1 MSEYRLRFFDEIG
14 FQRRKC
20 KVCGTPFWS
29 KEKEVCGD
37 APCQD
42 YEFFDIP
49 VKRSLSF
56 KEAREAFLNFFKR
69 HGHEI
74 LPPRPVVAR
83 WREDLYLTIA
93 SIVVFQPHVTKGIVP
108 PPANPLVISQPCIRL
123 EDIDSVGITLG
134 RHMTGFEMG
143 GHHAFNYPDKYVYW
157 KEETVRLAY
166 EFFTEEIGVPPEH
179 ITFKESWWEGG
190 GNAGPS
196 FEVAIEGL
204 EVATL
209 VFMQYEVVGEKQY
222 KPMNMKIVD
231 TGYGIERIAWLTQK
245 TPTAFHAVYGDLL
258 TQFHKKLG
266 VEEPPRE
273 MLYSLARAAGRI
285 DPEDPKT
292 LEVAYKE
299 ASERTGLKVEE
310 IRELHNKV
318 ALVYQVLDHT
328 RTIMWMLGD
337 GIVPSNSGEGY
348 LARLVIRRAIRALEK
363 LGYPVSLK
371 TLVKMQL
378 EYWRDEY
385 PRVWKARGYV
395 LEAVELE
402 EERYRE
408 TLERGKRLVERILK
422 RKKSLSVDDLIELY
436 DSHGVPPDIV
446 KEIAERRGVKVEV
459 PHNFYALVASRHSK
473 PAKVREGEK
482 ARLPQ
487 EVIEWAKNFPETRR
501 LFHEDP
507 YLREF
512 EAKVIGKKG
521 KYVILDQ
528 TAFYPLGGGQ
538 INDTGKLISDNKE
551 FNVIDVQKVGNVI
564 VHVLDKEY
572 DGGERVRGVIDWI
585 RRYRAMRHHTAT
597 HILLGAARKLLG
609 EHVWQAGAEKTPE
622 KARLDITHHKPLTE
636 EEVRKLEEMVNK
648 VIDERRAVKTM
659 TLPRNEAESRYWFTI
674 YQGGVPMDKEIRLVE
689 IEGWDVQ
696 ACFGT
701 HLRNTGEVG
710 SFKIIN
716 VSKIQDGVIRLEYVA
731 ATRVAEEYMKLE
743 DEVKEA
749 AKLIKSDL
757 KTFSKR
763 FKSFVK
769 ESERNKKLLNE
780 YRKILVNELLKN
792 AKREDGLLIVKVDVD
807 DQELIQEL
815 LRRGSEKGITV
826 VITDK
831 RVELA
836 APRDFKGDL
845 GEVVRKHCKGG
856 GKKTRATAICDEEG
870 LRKLVEE
877 LRAISQ

>member
-1 MSEYRLRFFDEIG
+1 MSEYDLRFFKEIG
-14 FQRRKC
+14 FKRRKC

-42 YEFFDIP
+42 YEFFEVP
-49 VKRSLSF
+49 VKRRLSF
-56 KEAREAFLNFFKR
+56 REAREAFLNFFKR
-69 HGHEI
+69 RGHEI

-143 GHHAFNYPDKYVYW
+143 GHHAFNYPDKRVYW
-157 KEETVRLAY
+157 KEETVKLAY
-166 EFFTEEIGVPPEH
+166 EFFTEEIGVPEEY

-222 KPMNMKIVD
+222 RPMNMKIVD

-245 TPTAFHAVYGDLL
+245 TPTAFHAVYGELL
-258 TQFHKKLG
+258 MRFHKELG

-285 DPEDPKT
+285 DPDDPKT

-299 ASERTGLKVEE
+299 ASERTGLKVGE
-310 IRELHNKV
+310 IEELHNRV

-371 TLVKMQL
+371 ALVKLQL
-378 EYWRDEY
+378 EYWNEEY
-385 PRVWKARGYV
+385 PRAWRARDYI

-402 EERYRE
+402 EERYKE
-408 TLERGKRLVERILK
+408 TLERGRKLVERILK
-422 RKKSLSVDDLIELY
+422 RRKRLSLDDLIELY
-436 DSHGVPPDIV
+436 DSHGIPPDV
-446 KEIAERRGVKVEV
+446 VREIATKYNITIEI

-473 PAKVREGEK
+473 PVKVREGER
-482 ARLPQ
+482 ARLPD
-487 EVIEWAKNFPETRR
+487 EIVEWAKGFPPTRR

-507 YLREF
+507 FLKEF
-512 EAKVIGKKG
+512 EAKVLGTKE
-521 KYVILDQ
+521 KYLILDQ

-538 INDTGKLISDNKE
+538 INDTGKIISDNKE
-551 FNVIDVQKVGNVI
+551 FKVVDVQKVGDVI
-564 VHVLDKEY
+564 VHVLDKSY
-572 DGGERVRGVIDWI
+572 DGGERVKGVVDWI

-597 HILLGAARKLLG
+597 HILLGAARRLLG
-609 EHVWQAGAEKTPE
+609 DHVWQAGAEKTPE
-622 KARLDITHHKPLTE
+622 KGRLDITHHKPLSD
-636 EEVRKLEEMVNK
+636 EEVKKLEEMVNK
-648 VIDERRAVKTM
+648 VIDERRKIKTM
-659 TLPRNEAESRYWFTI
+659 TLPKNEAESRYWFTI
-674 YQGGVPMDKEIRLVE
+674 YQGGVPMDREVRLVE

-701 HLRNTGEVG
+701 HLTNTGEVG
-710 SFKIIN
+710 GFKIVN

-731 ATRVAEEYMKLE
+731 GTRVAEEYSKLE
-743 DEVKEA
+743 EEVKNVA
-749 AKLIKSDL
+749 RGLKADL

-763 FKSFVK
+763 IKSFIK
-769 ESERNKKLLNE
+769 EAEENKKLLNE
-780 YRKILVNELLKN
+780 YRKILVEELLKS
-792 AKREDGLLIVKVDVD
+792 ARREDGLLIVEVNVD
-807 DQELIQEL
+807 DRELIQEI
-815 LRRGSEKGITV
+815 LRRGSERALTV
-826 VITDK
+826 VLANK
-831 RVELA
+831 RVEIA
-836 APRDFKGDL
+836 APKDFKGDV
-845 GEVVRKHCKGG
+845 GSIVKKYCKGG
-856 GKKTRATAICDEEG
+856 GKRTRATAICDEGSLKKLLDELKG
-870 LRKLVEE
+870 L
-877 LRAISQ
+877 